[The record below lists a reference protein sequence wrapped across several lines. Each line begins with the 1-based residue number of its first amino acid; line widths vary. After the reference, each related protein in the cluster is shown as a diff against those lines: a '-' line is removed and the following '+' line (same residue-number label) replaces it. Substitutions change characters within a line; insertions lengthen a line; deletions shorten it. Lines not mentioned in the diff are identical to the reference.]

1 MRHKEAMAKRK
12 LGLKEFDA
20 QFNTELH
27 EILQL
32 TETDMTIFYRQLAHV
47 DVESAHSSTDDELMA
62 PLLNAYYTPDE
73 LSDEYKQRLGA
84 WRRKYSENT
93 LPNRKEIM
101 DKANPQYVLRN
112 YMAQLAI
119 DRAEEGDFSLV
130 NDLLELL
137 RRPYD
142 DQPEHIEYA
151 QKRPDWDKNRAGC
164 SMLSCS
170 S

>member
-1 MRHKEAMAKRK
+1 M
-12 LGLKEFDA
+12 GLKEFDA
-20 QFNTELH
+20 PFNTELH

-47 DVESAHSSTDDELMA
+47 DIDGAAHATDDELMA
-62 PLLNAYYTPDE
+62 PLLDAYYTPDE
-73 LSDEYKQRLGA
+73 LTDEYKQRLGA
-84 WRRKYSENT
+84 WLRTYSQNV

-101 DKANPQYVLRN
+101 DKANPKYVLRN

-119 DRAEEGDFSLV
+119 DQAEEGDYSLV
-130 NDLLELL
+130 NELLELL

-142 DQPEHIEYA
+142 DQPDQAEYA
-151 QKRPDWDKNRAGC
+151 QKRPDWAKNRAGC